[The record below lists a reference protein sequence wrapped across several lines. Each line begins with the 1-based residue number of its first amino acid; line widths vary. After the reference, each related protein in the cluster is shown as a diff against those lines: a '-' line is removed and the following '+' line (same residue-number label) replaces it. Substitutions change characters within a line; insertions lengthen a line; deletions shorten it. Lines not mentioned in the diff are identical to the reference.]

1 MARLPRPSGQ
11 QMVRFLELQGFTV
24 VRVRGSHHVMA
35 RDTQRTSIPVH
46 GNRALKIGTLRGIL
60 RDIDMSPDEFE
71 RLWDER

>member
-1 MARLPRPSGQ
+1 MARLPRPSGR
-11 QMVRFLELQGFTV
+11 QMVSFLESQGFTV

-35 RDTQRTSIPVH
+35 RETQRTSIPIH

-60 RDIDMSPDEFE
+60 RDIEMSPDEFK